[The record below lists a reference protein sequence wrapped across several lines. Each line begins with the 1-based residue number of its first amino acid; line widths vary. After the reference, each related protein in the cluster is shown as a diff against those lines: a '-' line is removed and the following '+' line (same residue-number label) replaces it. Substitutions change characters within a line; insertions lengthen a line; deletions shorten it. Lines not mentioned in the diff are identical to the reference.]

1 MEKLTPPEQLNLE
14 SGNLAENWRTWRH
27 RFEVFSIASGLS
39 EKSERVQVATLLH
52 VAGPKALEVYNAFT
66 WDSEGDEHKI
76 GKILEKF
83 ETYCKPRK
91 NVTMETEIHPIGH
104 KLKKET
110 AKPPCTRCGLRHT
123 PYQICPAQ
131 GAECYKCGRKNHFA
145 KVCKTSLAKQPL
157 SNVHAV

>member
-1 MEKLTPPEQLNLE
+1 
-14 SGNLAENWRTWRH
+14 
-27 RFEVFSIASGLS
+27 
-39 EKSERVQVATLLH
+39 
-52 VAGPKALEVYNAFT
+52 
-66 WDSEGDEHKI
+66 
-76 GKILEKF
+76 
-83 ETYCKPRK
+83 
-91 NVTMETEIHPIGH
+91 METEIHPIGH

-157 SNVHAV
+157 SNIHAVQHNSADEPDDLFIGMIQSNTNSKDWKTTLILNKQKTITQVLNAMSSQNTSTAKSVGNHCEHHTPD